1 MSCEKSI
8 ILEFKESKESSLS
21 FGSSVVV
28 LTSALIFSK
37 SVKVIHIQLFLI
49 IIYEELSGI

>member
-8 ILEFKESKESSLS
+8 IFEFKESKESSLS

-28 LTSALIFSK
+28 LTSALIFST